1 MFLIHIIL
9 GNKTADNEENE
20 ILHERISQYEEKIK
34 EIMQNNK
41 LLVEEN
47 NELLDRVQLSKNYA
61 TELKTRYV
69 SQMCFVRRGCTYLT
83 KRLSKLLIS

>member
-1 MFLIHIIL
+1 
-9 GNKTADNEENE
+9 
-20 ILHERISQYEEKIK
+20 
-34 EIMQNNK
+34 MQNNK

>member
-1 MFLIHIIL
+1 
-9 GNKTADNEENE
+9 
-20 ILHERISQYEEKIK
+20 
-34 EIMQNNK
+34 MQNNK

-69 SQMCFVRRGCTYLT
+69 SQMCFVRRGCISF
-83 KRLSKLLIS
+83 LSLPNKKIV